1 MSFSVKKSVAGVKN
15 YPSLMGAAIRGERE
29 TLTVV
34 YAVTSIISLAGST
47 GLAEYS
53 VTPEGAELS
62 GAGRIE
68 FEYSGKGNPLDEA
81 EEALKESLSVL
92 AG

>member
-1 MSFSVKKSVAGVKN
+1 MSFSVEKTVAPVKS

-29 TLTVV
+29 ALSVV

-47 GLAEYS
+47 GIAEYS

-62 GAGRIE
+62 GMGTIE
-68 FEYSGKGNPLDEA
+68 FQYSGTGNPLDEA
-81 EEALKESLSVL
+81 EEALKLNVGEFV
-92 AG
+92 

>member
-15 YPSLMGAAIRGERE
+15 YPSLMGAAIRGELE

-34 YAVTSIISLAGST
+34 YEVTSIISLAGSA